1 MLVHIAWTSTFLR
14 RANNVIYFPEDRNEV
29 RASVHARVWCVCV
42 CVCASRWTRRP
53 YNRWHYMKKF
63 LKVLELFKDPP
74 REGLWSKKYERSQ
87 LKTCKNATQRAILSG
102 SSPLCVTLHSRARIY
117 EMLGVFASRTTL
129 RSWLEKQES
138 AHDLWATFALL
149 SRPRLAKP
157 KTARSTLYPCPHGP
171 RQRDPNKYHHRPVTA
186 MRSHSPFTP
195 ILYFAKRGEKRCRMK
210 TIFLKSPG

>member
-29 RASVHARVWCVCV
+29 RASVHARVWCVCM

-102 SSPLCVTLHSRARIY
+102 SSPFCVTLHSRARIY

-129 RSWLEKQES
+129 RSWLRKAGECAWFVS
-138 AHDLWATFALL
+138 DFCA
-149 SRPRLAKP
+149 
-157 KTARSTLYPCPHGP
+157 
-171 RQRDPNKYHHRPVTA
+171 
-186 MRSHSPFTP
+186 PFTP
-195 ILYFAKRGEKRCRMK
+195 APRQTKNCTFNTLSLPSWPSSARSK
-210 TIFLKSPG
+210 